1 MDKEKGSR
9 PARVLHKQKWVTVLT
24 IVMLGIALLAGC
36 SASDSNS
43 ANDSGSSMAN
53 AKEESLSN
61 GGAAGGSGEM
71 EMSMDAAV
79 ETSAEAPAAESGGGA
94 GISANSAGVTQ
105 GKIIYTANVT
115 MVVEEL
121 KAASS
126 KLRDAIHLSSGYMLE
141 FNDIRHDGE
150 IGATFT
156 IKVPAEGFMSFI
168 DAVEKIENLEF
179 GKSVSGKD
187 VTEEYVDLESRL
199 TAKQLVEQRLIDMME
214 KATKADDLLQFSN
227 QLGSVQE
234 EIESIRGKLRYLD
247 NNVAFSTVSIRMVQR
262 DQSMP
267 SIMAEEEKGFGAKLE
282 DTLSGSFDVVVEG
295 IKLILIIITGA
306 LPVIA
311 MLAVILVP
319 IWMLVQYRRNK
330 RKSRPI
336 QRNTEPL
343 LESDE
348 PKTDD

>member
-1 MDKEKGSR
+1 MTFYR
-9 PARVLHKQKWVTVLT
+9 QRWVTMIAVL
-24 IVMLGIALLAGC
+24 LLSITLMAGC

-53 AKEESLSN
+53 AKQESLSN
-61 GGAAGGSGEM
+61 NGNAGGSSEM
-71 EMSMDAAV
+71 EMSMDTAV
-79 ETSAEAPAAESGGGA
+79 ATSAEAPAEAGGGGA
-94 GISANSAGVTQ
+94 ISANSAVATQ

-121 KAASS
+121 KTASS
-126 KLRDAIHLSSGYMLE
+126 KLRDAIHLSGGYMLE

-156 IKVPAEGFMSFI
+156 VKVPAEGFMSFV
-168 DAVEKIENLEF
+168 DAVEKIEHLEF

-199 TAKQLVEQRLIDMME
+199 KAKQLVEERLIDMME

-227 QLGSVQE
+227 QLGAVQE

-267 SIMAEEEKGFGAKLE
+267 SIMAEEEKGFGARLG
-282 DTLSGSFDVVVEG
+282 DTLSGSFNVVVEG
-295 IKLILIIITGA
+295 VKLILIIITGA
-306 LPVIA
+306 IPVIA

-319 IWMLVQYRRNK
+319 IWMLVQYRRKK
-330 RKSRPI
+330 RKSVPFRPI
-336 QRNTEPL
+336 TPPIQ
-343 LESDE
+343 ESDE